1 MRHCPSSVEGA
12 STAIKDVE
20 GGVEVTVTA
29 KGDDAAKEIRARAQ
43 FLASKAKDTDPSKSE
58 HTGTGQGGGALGRC
72 PVVMKDTT
80 VESVDVEGGSSMTV
94 KPRNAA
100 ELDWLRREARE
111 RNVKLSEPGTLDAE
125 PGKRG
130 TRPEASSEAK

>member
-12 STAIKDVE
+12 STALKDVE

-29 KGDDAAKEIRARAQ
+29 KGEDAAKEIRARAQ
-43 FLASKAKDTDPSKSE
+43 FLASKARDTDPSKSE

-72 PVVMKDTT
+72 PVVMKETL
-80 VESVDVEGGSSMTV
+80 VEVADVEGGSRITV
-94 KPRNAA
+94 KPRSAA

-111 RNVKLSEPGTLDAE
+111 RNAKLSEPGAVDAE
-125 PGKRG
+125 PGTRG
-130 TRPEASSEAK
+130 TRPEGSREVK